1 MGGRGRNPFH
11 PQEREM
17 SKRKTASKHA
27 RRPKIAAKAQ
37 RASQAIVKSPKVA
50 RRRSVSEAAELAR
63 KPHSDAKPAVPLA
76 LEISGAA
83 MEENVTRTMTDKS
96 MSKQFDLSSVPSSVR
111 AYQAKLIEMTQT
123 NMALSFEF
131 SHRLI
136 SVRSPVE
143 LFTVIAEF
151 TGKRI
156 ALLGKH
162 SKDMI
167 ELGAK
172 GTA

>member
-1 MGGRGRNPFH
+1 
-11 PQEREM
+11 M
-17 SKRKTASKHA
+17 SKRKTASRHA
-27 RRPKIAAKAQ
+27 RSPKIAAKAQ

-50 RRRSVSEAAELAR
+50 RRSVSEAGELAR
-63 KPHSDAKPAVPLA
+63 KHHSDAKPAVPLA

-96 MSKQFDLSSVPSSVR
+96 MSKQFDLSSVPANMR
-111 AYQAKLIEMTQT
+111 AYQVKLIEITQT
-123 NMALSFEF
+123 NMAFSFEF
-131 SHRLI
+131 SHKLI
-136 SVRSPVE
+136 SARSPVE
-143 LFTVIAEF
+143 LFSVIAEF
-151 TGKRI
+151 SGKRI

>member
-1 MGGRGRNPFH
+1 
-11 PQEREM
+11 M
-17 SKRKTASKHA
+17 SKRRTASKHA

-50 RRRSVSEAAELAR
+50 RRCVSETAELAR
-63 KPHSDAKPAVPLA
+63 EPHSDAKPAVPLA

-83 MEENVTRTMTDKS
+83 MGENVTRTMTDKS
-96 MSKQFDLSSVPSSVR
+96 MSKQFDLSSATANMR

-123 NMALSFEF
+123 NMAVSFEF
-131 SHRLI
+131 SQRLA

-156 ALLGKH
+156 ALLGKQ
-162 SKDMI
+162 SKEMI

>member
-1 MGGRGRNPFH
+1 
-11 PQEREM
+11 M

-37 RASQAIVKSPKVA
+37 RASQAVVKSPKVA
-50 RRRSVSEAAELAR
+50 RRSVSEAAELAR
-63 KPHSDAKPAVPLA
+63 KPHSDAKPAVPPA

-96 MSKQFDLSSVPSSVR
+96 MSKQFDLSSVPANVR
-111 AYQAKLIEMTQT
+111 AYQAKLIEITQT
-123 NMALSFEF
+123 NMAFSFEF

-143 LFTVIAEF
+143 LITVIAEF

-156 ALLGKH
+156 ALLGSH

-167 ELGAK
+167 ELSAK

>member
-1 MGGRGRNPFH
+1 
-11 PQEREM
+11 M

-50 RRRSVSEAAELAR
+50 RRTVSEAAELAH

-76 LEISGAA
+76 LKISRVAT
-83 MEENVTRTMTDKS
+83 EENVTRAMTDKS
-96 MSKQFDLSSVPSSVR
+96 MNTQFDLSWVPANVR

-123 NMALSFEF
+123 NMAFSFEF
-131 SHRLI
+131 SQRLA

-156 ALLGKH
+156 ALLGKQ
-162 SKDMI
+162 SKEMI

>member
-1 MGGRGRNPFH
+1 MGGRGPNPFH
-11 PQEREM
+11 PPEREM
-17 SKRKTASKHA
+17 SKRKTAPKHA
-27 RRPKIAAKAQ
+27 RNPKIAAKAQ
-37 RASQAIVKSPKVA
+37 RAGQAIVRSPKVA
-50 RRRSVSEAAELAR
+50 RRSVSEAAELAP
-63 KPHSDAKPAVPLA
+63 KPHRDAEPVSPLA
-76 LEISGAA
+76 LETSKVA
-83 MEENVTRTMTDKS
+83 MEENITHTVADRS
-96 MSKQFDLSSVPSSVR
+96 ISKKFDLSSVTANVH
-111 AYQAKLIEMTQT
+111 AFQAKLIEMTQA
-123 NMALSFEF
+123 NMAFSFEL
-131 SHRLI
+131 SQRLT

-172 GTA
+172 GTE

>member
-1 MGGRGRNPFH
+1 MGCRGKPFH

-37 RASQAIVKSPKVA
+37 RASHAIVKSPKVA
-50 RRRSVSEAAELAR
+50 RRTVSEAAELAR
-63 KPHSDAKPAVPLA
+63 KPPSAVKPAVPLA
-76 LEISGAA
+76 LEVSGAA
-83 MEENVTRTMTDKS
+83 IEENVTRTMTDKS
-96 MSKQFDLSSVPSSVR
+96 MSKQFDLSSVPANVR

-123 NMALSFEF
+123 NMAFSFEF

>member
-1 MGGRGRNPFH
+1 
-11 PQEREM
+11 M

-50 RRRSVSEAAELAR
+50 RRSVSEAAELAR

-83 MEENVTRTMTDKS
+83 TEENVTRTMTDKS
-96 MSKQFDLSSVPSSVR
+96 MSKQFDLSWVPANVR

-123 NMALSFEF
+123 NFAFSFEF
-131 SHRLI
+131 SHRLA

-156 ALLGKH
+156 ALIGKY
-162 SKDMI
+162 SKEMI

-172 GTA
+172 GTS

>member
-1 MGGRGRNPFH
+1 
-11 PQEREM
+11 M

-37 RASQAIVKSPKVA
+37 RASQAIVKSSKVA
-50 RRRSVSEAAELAR
+50 RRSVSEAAEAAELAR
-63 KPHSDAKPAVPLA
+63 TAHSDAKPAVPLA

-83 MEENVTRTMTDKS
+83 MEDNFARTMTDKS
-96 MSKQFDLSSVPSSVR
+96 MSKFDLSWVPANVH

-123 NMALSFEF
+123 NMAFSFEF

-172 GTA
+172 ATA

>member
-1 MGGRGRNPFH
+1 
-11 PQEREM
+11 M

-27 RRPKIAAKAQ
+27 RRPKIAVKAQ

-50 RRRSVSEAAELAR
+50 RRSVSEAGELAR

-83 MEENVTRTMTDKS
+83 MEDNFNRTMTDKS
-96 MSKQFDLSSVPSSVR
+96 MSKQFDLSSVTANVR

-123 NMALSFEF
+123 NFAFSFEF
-131 SHRLI
+131 SHRLA

-156 ALLGKH
+156 ALIGKY
-162 SKDMI
+162 SKEMI

-172 GTA
+172 GTS

>member
-1 MGGRGRNPFH
+1 MGGRGRNPFL

-50 RRRSVSEAAELAR
+50 RRSVSEAAELAR
-63 KPHSDAKPAVPLA
+63 TPHSDAKPAVPLA

-83 MEENVTRTMTDKS
+83 MEDNYTRTMTDKS
-96 MSKQFDLSSVPSSVR
+96 MSKQFDLSWVPANVH

-123 NMALSFEF
+123 NMAFSLEF

-143 LFTVIAEF
+143 LFTVFAEF

>member
-1 MGGRGRNPFH
+1 
-11 PQEREM
+11 M

-50 RRRSVSEAAELAR
+50 RRCVSETAELAR
-63 KPHSDAKPAVPLA
+63 EPHSDAKPAVPLA
-76 LEISGAA
+76 LETSGAA
-83 MEENVTRTMTDKS
+83 MEENVTHTMTDKS
-96 MSKQFDLSSVPSSVR
+96 MSKQFELSSAVTANVR
-111 AYQAKLIEMTQT
+111 AYQAKLIEITQT
-123 NMALSFEF
+123 NMAFSFEF
-131 SHRLI
+131 GHRLI

-151 TGKRI
+151 SGKRI